1 MNHREDNQ
9 TFFVVATKNED
20 KVREIREILKDFP
33 FRIMTMTEAGVT
45 DEIEEDGA
53 TFRENALIK
62 ARAVHEKV
70 GGYVMADD
78 SGLAID
84 ALHGAPGIHSARF
97 CGKDTG
103 YKEKIQALWDL
114 LAGIPLTDRTA
125 HFVCAIAVVRPDG
138 SFFTV
143 EEQLDGIFYDKICG
157 EHGFGYDPVFFLP
170 DKGMTTA
177 ELDPAEKNRISHRGK
192 ALQAMLAE
200 LKKT

>member
-9 TFFVVATKNED
+9 ACFVVATKNED

-84 ALHGAPGIHSARF
+84 ALHGAPGILSARF

-103 YKEKIQALWDL
+103 YHEKIQALWDL
-114 LAGIPLTDRTA
+114 LADIPLAERTA
-125 HFVCAIAVVRPDG
+125 HFVCAIAVIRPD
-138 SFFTV
+138 SSYFTV